1 MLPTKS
7 PKIIVCGDIM
17 LDHYIY
23 TRVDKIAN
31 EAPIPVF
38 RYLKEEYTLGGC
50 GNVLRNLHNIGCA
63 ELHIFS
69 AIGDDEMGRKMRG
82 ILDELR
88 IRNHLNVD
96 RAGVTTTKTRYF
108 SDNKVLFRCD
118 TEAAHTVD
126 ISAVLVD
133 MEECISGNNIDCI
146 ILSDYDKGFL
156 TKEMCRAIIALATR
170 HNVFTC
176 VDPKRDYTKYV
187 GCSLIKPN
195 RVEARRLVGAS
206 EDTPVEVLHRMLRE
220 KVGCRYS
227 VITMSEEG
235 ISLNNGE
242 TTIHARPTVHKVV
255 DVTGAGDIVACILGY
270 YVPLGVDLSDVIRM
284 ATTIATISVEHPG
297 TYTITK
303 GDITGALIRRGGLIT
318 MREIAHIRDIH
329 PRKRIVF
336 TNGCFDLLHRGHLEL
351 LRFCRARGDIVVVG
365 VNSDSSVKTLKGDTR
380 PIQPEATRAQILSE
394 LACVD
399 YVVIFEELTPI
410 DIIRDLRP
418 DVLVKG
424 GDYTADSIVG
434 REYAGE
440 TVIFNT
446 LEGLSTSNTIQH
458 IYQNRASVM

>member
-1 MLPTKS
+1 MIHSRPPT
-7 PKIIVCGDIM
+7 IIVCGDIM

-23 TRVDKIAN
+23 TKIDKIAN

-38 RYLKEEYTLGGC
+38 RFLKEEYTLGGC
-50 GNVLRNLHNIGCA
+50 GNVLRNLHSIGCA
-63 ELHIFS
+63 GLHIFS
-69 AIGDDEMGRKMRG
+69 AIGDDIMGRRISDMIDEMG
-82 ILDELR
+82 IHT
-88 IRNHLNVD
+88 HLSVE
-96 RAGVTTTKTRYF
+96 RSGVTTTKTRYF
-108 SDNKVLFRCD
+108 SDNKVVFRCD

-126 ISAVLVD
+126 ISAILID
-133 MEECISGNNIDCI
+133 MEDCIRHNTIDCI

-156 TKEMCRAIIALATR
+156 TKDVCRAIIALANR
-170 HNVFTC
+170 YNVFTC

-195 RVEARRLVGAS
+195 RTEARRLVGAA
-206 EDTPVEVLHRMLRE
+206 EDTPDEVLHRMLRE
-220 KVGCRYS
+220 KVCCRYS

-242 TTIHARPTVHKVV
+242 ATIHARPTVHKVV
-255 DVTGAGDIVACILGY
+255 DVTGAGDIVTCILGY

-318 MREIAHIRDIH
+318 MDEIAHIRDIH
-329 PRKRIVF
+329 PEKRIVF

-351 LRFCRARGDIVVVG
+351 LRFCRAHGDIVVVG
-365 VNSDSSVKTLKGDTR
+365 VNSDSSVKVLKGDTR
-380 PIQPEATRAQILSE
+380 PIQLEETRAHILSE

-410 DIIRDLRP
+410 NILQALRP

-424 GDYTADSIVG
+424 GDYTVDSIVG

-446 LEGLSTSNTIQH
+446 LEGISTSNTIEH
-458 IYQNRASVM
+458 IVKRR